1 MNLSSLSE
9 EFVAFFQK
17 LAAGSA
23 PRSPGEYQEPL
34 IVAVLKTVNE
44 QRPVFLVEDVL
55 ADLDHEIR
63 KDSQNVGVKAAWW
76 SLHRARPFDTQGS
89 PFGCPSGRMWEAS
102 SNSAWRSLQIAQH
115 CR

>member
-17 LAAGSA
+17 LAAGSE

-63 KDSQNVGVKAAWW
+63 KDSQNVGVKGRVVELA
-76 SLHRARPFDTQGS
+76 QGQAVRH
-89 PFGCPSGRMWEAS
+89 PGLTFRVPVRKNVGGVEQ
-102 SNSAWRSLQIAQH
+102 LGVAQPA
-115 CR
+115 